1 MAMRRMET
9 GRPIGI
15 MNPSDPAEGQ
25 AYPVGPKTLDLC
37 NRRWCIQGSML
48 TIGKGILDGFCRQA
62 GRILRIKVRN
72 RFLGEGSQTEIFVLA
87 RT

>member
-1 MAMRRMET
+1 MRRMET

-37 NRRWCIQGSML
+37 NRRYCIQGLML
-48 TIGKGILDGFCRQA
+48 ISGKSILDGSCRQA
-62 GRILRIKVRN
+62 GKILRVKVRN
-72 RFLGEGSQTEIFVLA
+72 RFLGEGSQTEIFLLA
-87 RT
+87 QT